1 MSRSRLAL
9 FLLLPWLVLGV
20 LPASFGSTPEEGRQ
34 AGESSAVG
42 KLMREQTVPASDAIF
57 TAAGE
62 PPATPADWQVQG
74 DSLQQ
79 AARRLGSLSR
89 QLARQRAYR
98 WDSDWQHW
106 AQAMRQAANNVD
118 RAVRRRDGE
127 ALSAASEA
135 LYASCEGCH
144 QRYLPRTAAA
154 SPDSPSP

>member
-34 AGESSAVG
+34 AGEPSAVG
-42 KLMREQTVPASDAIF
+42 KLMREQTVPASDLLF

-62 PPATPADWQVQG
+62 TPATPADWQAQG
-74 DSLQQ
+74 ERLQQ
-79 AARRLGSLSR
+79 AAHRLGSVSR
-89 QLARQRAYR
+89 QLARQRQYR

-106 AQAMRQAANNVD
+106 AQAMRQAANNAE
-118 RAVRRRDGE
+118 RAVRRHDGE
-127 ALSAASEA
+127 ALSAAGEA

-144 QRYLPRTAAA
+144 QRYLPRPAVA
-154 SPDSPSP
+154 P